1 MAIDSD
7 NPFLP
12 HEIIT
17 NVLKRLPVESLIR
30 FLCVCKPWKNLIKTP
45 SFVADHL
52 QHSSNQSPF
61 LIWHWNDDTKRQ
73 RLEMM
78 DYKLRVLHGL
88 PSTLFSSRA
97 CRIVGSSNGVLC
109 VQIYTE
115 IPFLPSLFL
124 CNPATREVSEVPQPI
139 NNINGEFRVG
149 FGFSPIVNDYKIVIS
164 GATLFNNRVEVYS
177 LRTRSWKEIKVG
189 NFGVVEFFSCPS
201 VTANG
206 AIFWSGCFSLEG
218 ENNLVIGGEEE
229 NYDWIIISFD
239 IAMEEFSLI
248 SLPDLLDLS
257 FWDKLT
263 VYEDKLAI
271 LSLDVVGNYESSRI
285 DLWVMEENIDEI
297 VCKVDNI
304 PEDETALYLLNLN
317 TLDLE
322 KFATCRR
329 GYSHSITVNYV
340 ESLVPVANIHNEEA
354 DSKS

>member
-124 CNPATREVSEVPQPI
+124 CNPATRE
-139 NNINGEFRVG
+139 
-149 FGFSPIVNDYKIVIS
+149 IVIS

-285 DLWVMEENIDEI
+285 DLWVMEENIGASGERWSWSNIYTISTFSYMVPCCIWLDEI